1 MWTEEWFVHVLS
13 CILQEVVSSLDV
25 RIFLRV
31 PEETLKQR
39 RHERHGYHTAGTH
52 GIHLMT
58 PRRQKLTLFLLHLSH
73 VSPLHCVPDPLTP
86 PSDRVDPFCLNC
98 IYGVQTDYIEG
109 ALWRDPPHYWEQIVW
124 PAYVAAH
131 QDIVEK
137 GDVERGESNG
147 RVSGLVI
154 IEGLEMSMSE
164 MVEQV
169 CGRVLAVA

>member
-1 MWTEEWFVHVLS
+1 M
-13 CILQEVVSSLDV
+13 
-25 RIFLRV
+25 
-31 PEETLKQR
+31 
-39 RHERHGYHTAGTH
+39 
-52 GIHLMT
+52 
-58 PRRQKLTLFLLHLSH
+58 
-73 VSPLHCVPDPLTP
+73 
-86 PSDRVDPFCLNC
+86 
-98 IYGVQTDYIEG
+98 QTDYIEG